1 MFLDKDKMKVID
13 DIKKVTCLLFF
24 VIWMVTP
31 VFVASCKAQGTGQVV
46 PDFKGYFEA
55 LRNSRTAYN
64 LSTDSLFLIQ
74 DKNAWISM
82 VKRRIHMTHQLYEA
96 NDKRRQSLEEAC
108 RDYRGEIPVKAFAD
122 LFDYF
127 YNQTYAKQQDLD
139 NPLTL
144 LAVCKV
150 FDYGGQ
156 RVLDSLKCINVIQA
170 WKLYSYCKL
179 WNLGSNREYLQKA
192 YECGKFLLSDEARKY
207 PYYDYALSQAFRY
220 IPKTIWVKFH
230 VQSID
235 EYWECCHKLGA
246 FLSRPDIHEVLSP
259 SLYAEL
265 RKNYDTAEESLVRN
279 IYQPGDNNE
288 LISKEVGD
296 SLMADVVKRNLASAS
311 SLSCLSYIRT
321 QYMMMDLHQITAN
334 QARAECLRRYR
345 INWEKIKNKRLNS
358 TELNDYL
365 QPFYTFFY
373 LNYKAMIPFEE
384 KRKTVVDMCHDIER
398 VYKNRLNHEGTT
410 DYVRDLIYLTTYDKV
425 SMYLT
430 PEEVAKFLST
440 MNVASQATTYAH
452 SVISAEMAEA
462 IMKEILRFKPELL
475 IGQLGCTT
483 VDEVKRKSKDFV
495 QLIRD
500 AALYHDIGMNSVA
513 SVTKSEFRPMFD
525 EERAIYECHPEYGLV
540 YLKLTPGLQH
550 FKDITLGH
558 HKWYN
563 GKGGY
568 PESFDNTK
576 SPSRILI
583 DIVSLSDGIRSTA
596 RQMAL
601 NHPSSEVADAVL
613 SEIKANAG
621 TQYNPELVGLLL
633 NQKDLTAKVRKFVD
647 TGWADAYYE
656 VFKKNFFDRD

>member
-1 MFLDKDKMKVID
+1 MKMKVID
-13 DIKKVTCLLFF
+13 DIRKAVLRLLVFATL
-24 VIWMVTP
+24 MVVHTFMAP
-31 VFVASCKAQGTGQVV
+31 CRAQGAEQVV

-55 LRNSRTAYN
+55 LRNSRTIYN
-64 LSTDSLFLIQ
+64 RSTDSLFIIK
-74 DKNAWISM
+74 DKNAWISF
-82 VKRRIHMTHQLYEA
+82 VKRRLHRIHQQYEL
-96 NDKRRQSLEEAC
+96 NDKRQKDLEEAC
-108 RDYRGEIPVKAFAD
+108 RNYQGEIPVKAYAD

-127 YNQTYAKQQDLD
+127 YNQTYAKQDLD

-156 RVLDSLKCINVIQA
+156 RVLDSLKCINVINA

-179 WNLGSNREYLQKA
+179 WNLGSNRDYLLKA
-192 YECGKFLLSDEARKY
+192 YECGKFLLSDEAKKY

-230 VQSID
+230 VQTVA
-235 EYWECCHKLGA
+235 EYRECARKLGE
-246 FLSRPDIHEVLSP
+246 FLARPDIHEVLSP
-259 SLYAEL
+259 SLFTEL
-265 RKNYDTAEESLVRN
+265 HKIYDTTEESLVRN
-279 IYQPGDNNE
+279 IYQPGDNKE
-288 LISKEVGD
+288 LISKQEGD
-296 SLMADVVKRNLASAS
+296 SLMAEVVKQNLAKPN
-311 SLSCLSYIRT
+311 LPCLSYIRT
-321 QYMMMDLHQITAN
+321 QYMMMDLHQITPN
-334 QARAECLRRYR
+334 QAREECLRRYR

-430 PEEVAKFLST
+430 PQEVARFLST

-452 SVISAEMAEA
+452 SVVSSEMAEA
-462 IMKEILRFKPELL
+462 IMKDVLKFEPDLL
-475 IGQLGCTT
+475 VGQLGCTT
-483 VDEVKRKSKDFV
+483 MDEVKKKSKEF
-495 QLIRD
+495 LTFIKN

-525 EERAIYECHPEYGLV
+525 EEKVIYERHPEYGLV
-540 YLKLTPGLQH
+540 YLKLTPGLQQ

-568 PESFDNTK
+568 PDSFDNTK
-576 SPSRILI
+576 SPERIFI
-583 DIVSLSDGIRSTA
+583 DIVSLSDAVRNTA

-601 NHPSSEVADAVL
+601 THPMNEVADAVL
-613 SEIKANAG
+613 ADIQANSG
-621 TQYNPELVGLLL
+621 TRYNPELVSLML
-633 NQKDLTAKVRKFVD
+633 NQKDLRAKVREFVE
-647 TGWADAYYE
+647 TGWANAYYE